1 MMKLH
6 LEYARAPHAQPSWF
20 WYLLVVLIASLAS
33 SVWLYANRLA
43 ERDGLALRLESRA
56 RSEKPVQRVAL
67 SLEQQAAL
75 EVRAKSAA
83 IVLHE
88 LGRPWPELLER
99 LEGAHGDR
107 VALLSLNLEG
117 AKGML
122 RIAGEARHQVDV
134 LDYMHRL
141 SSDAFLTEVVLE
153 QHEVVENDA
162 MKPVRFSLS
171 ARWGGA

>member
-1 MMKLH
+1 MKLH
-6 LEYARAPHAQPSWF
+6 LEYARAPHAQPTWV
-20 WYLLVVLIASLAS
+20 WYLMVVFIAALAFCM
-33 SVWLYANRLA
+33 WLYVDRRA
-43 ERDGLALRLESRA
+43 ERDGLALRLESRTRA
-56 RSEKPVQRVAL
+56 EKPLQPAAL
-67 SLEQQAAL
+67 SGEQQAAL
-75 EVRAKSAA
+75 VARAKSAA

-99 LEGAHGDR
+99 LEGAQGER
-107 VALLSLNLEG
+107 IALLSLNLEG

-122 RIAGEARHQVDV
+122 RIAGEARRLVDV

-162 MKPVRFSLS
+162 LKPVRFSLS